1 MSDKNVVYQAAISTY
16 GARAQ
21 TVMVMEEMAELTK
34 ELSKN
39 LRGADNVK
47 QIAEEIADV
56 RIMLEQME
64 LLHNCAEIAANYK
77 TVKIERLAE
86 RLKEKTNGFYKS

>member
-1 MSDKNVVYQAAISTY
+1 MSDENVVYQAAINTY

-56 RIMLEQME
+56 RIMLDQME
-64 LLHNCAEIAANYK
+64 LLHDCVEIAANYK
-77 TVKIERLAE
+77 TFKIERLAE
-86 RLKEKTNGFYKS
+86 RLKESNNEF